1 MSDVDSILRLIRDES
16 VRTVDF
22 RFTDLAGRW
31 RHRSVE
37 ATDLDPGLLSDG
49 ISIDGSA
56 VPGWRDVTESDLLL
70 RPDLHAVHLD
80 PFAAQP
86 TLAII
91 CDGAEP
97 GTGLGYERDPRSTA
111 TRAVTWL
118 ASARAADG
126 VRVGVDLG
134 FYLLDELRLEGGP
147 RAVGYSAPA
156 GTVGRTAGGY
166 LAMPPADPTHDIR
179 AELAT
184 VLRGMGVPRL
194 RHGQGVG
201 TGQIE
206 VGFGADALLASADR
220 LQMTRY
226 AATQVAA
233 SYGKTA
239 SFLAK
244 PLPGEPGSGLRLHL
258 SLWQGQRNVFAGTGY
273 ADLSQACLHFIA
285 GIIAHAAA
293 LNAFTNPTTNSYRRL
308 RPGQDEPVLL
318 AYAAHNRSA
327 AIRVPYAAN
336 ATAKRIELRFPDPC
350 ANPYL
355 AVTAVLMA
363 GLDGI
368 ERRLEPGDAMDRNL
382 YDLPPAEAE
391 EIGRVAPTLGAALDA
406 LEADH
411 AFLTKGDVMPLDL
424 IEAYVRVKRAEIE
437 QVERVPHPVELQ
449 LWGAG

>member
-1 MSDVDSILRLIRDES
+1 MSDIDSILRLIRDES
-16 VRTVDF
+16 LRTVDF

-37 ATDLDPGLLSDG
+37 ASDLEPTLLTDG

-56 VPGWRDVTESDLLL
+56 VPGWRDITESDLLL
-70 RPDLHAVHLD
+70 RPDLQAAHLD

-86 TLAII
+86 TLAIL
-91 CDGAEP
+91 CDVAEP
-97 GTGLGYERDPRSTA
+97 GTGLGYGRDPRSA
-111 TRAVTWL
+111 AARAVSWL
-118 ASARAADG
+118 ATARVADS
-126 VRVGVDLG
+126 VKVGVDLD
-134 FYLLDELRLEGGP
+134 FYLLDELRLEAGP

-156 GTVGRTAGGY
+156 GTIGRAAGGY
-166 LAMPPADPTHDIR
+166 LAMPPADPTHDMR

-194 RHGQGVG
+194 RHGQGG
-201 TGQIE
+201 GIGQIE
-206 VGFGADALLASADR
+206 VGFAADPLLVSADR
-220 LQMTRY
+220 VQLLRY
-226 AATQVAA
+226 AASQVAA

-239 SFLAK
+239 SFLAR
-244 PLPGEPGSGLRLHL
+244 PLPDQPGSGLRLHL
-258 SLWQGQRNVFAGTGY
+258 SLWQGERAVFAGTGY

-285 GIIAHAAA
+285 GIISHAAA

-308 RPGQDEPVLL
+308 RPGQDEPILL

-327 AIRVPYAAN
+327 AVRVPYAATA
-336 ATAKRIELRFPDPC
+336 ATKRIELRFPDPC

-355 AVTAVLMA
+355 AMTAVLLA

-391 EIGRVAPTLGAALDA
+391 EIGRVAPALGAALDA

-411 AFLTKGDVMPLDL
+411 GFLTKGEVMPLDL

-449 LWGAG
+449 LWGTG